1 MARNDRS
8 PKDAEGRMPLKEH
21 LLEFRNRLMIAAGA
35 IIVGAIV
42 GWMLYGGI
50 TIGNF
55 AYAGVY
61 EQLTLPF
68 DEYKES
74 NPQSAAALLNY
85 GNATSA
91 FTTQLGISIFTGV
104 IISSPIWVWQI
115 WAFILP
121 GLTRREKRISLGVFF
136 TAIPLF
142 LTGCFFAY
150 ITLPKALIIL
160 FGFTPDDGKSS
171 NIQQASDYFAFVTR
185 FILAFGLA
193 WLLPVFLVGLV
204 AIGVIS
210 GRTLLKSWRIA
221 ILLIFVASAII
232 TPTPDPFTMF
242 LLAGPLCVLYFI
254 ALAIALLIDRRRV
267 ERGEEPDWSH
277 LSDDEASPL
286 A

>member
-1 MARNDRS
+1 MARRDRT
-8 PKDAEGRMPLKEH
+8 PKDPDGRMPLKEH
-21 LLEFRNRLMIAAGA
+21 LLEFRNRLMVAASA
-35 IIVGAIV
+35 VIVGAIV
-42 GWMLYGGI
+42 GWMLYDGF
-50 TIGNF
+50 TIGDF
-55 AYAGVY
+55 VYAGVY

-68 DEYKES
+68 DEYKAS
-74 NPQSAAALLNY
+74 NPGSAAALLNY

-121 GLTRREKRISLGVFF
+121 GLTRREKGTSLGVFF
-136 TAIPLF
+136 TAMPLF

-160 FGFTPDDGKSS
+160 FGFTPEDGKSS

-185 FILAFGLA
+185 FILAFGVA

-204 AIGVIS
+204 ALGIIS
-210 GRTLLKSWRIA
+210 GRSLLSSWRVA
-221 ILLIFVASAII
+221 MLLIFVASAII

-242 LLAGPLCVLYFI
+242 LLAGPLCVLYF
-254 ALAIALLIDRRRV
+254 AAVGVALLIDRRRV
-267 ERGEEPDWSH
+267 RRGDEPDWSH
-277 LSDDEASPL
+277 LPDDEASPL
-286 A
+286 T